1 MCTCVYVFYFKIKRV
16 FDNHKFAAADAI
28 SKSDYLSK
36 ASVGILVQFVV
47 NFTSKGG
54 SEGGDLHVF
63 QLVFFFS
70 DK

>member
-1 MCTCVYVFYFKIKRV
+1 MCTYVYVFYFKIKRV

-54 SEGGDLHVF
+54 RGLSSCLSTRF
-63 QLVFFFS
+63 L